1 MGARGPKPEA
11 GVPRDR
17 WTMRIAP
24 SELAELQRV
33 AAERGEGVAEA
44 VRSLP
49 QLWAERE
56 ALVRAALE
64 PVVGTLTRGE
74 AMAILDVMNGV
85 YLAHEANGGELLG
98 GHVALEVHDGIRF
111 GLGAQHEIRDGLA
124 ERIAALPRA
133 ARVALE
139 LWCADLWR
147 SHEDD
152 ELWEREIAW
161 LAGEVAA

>member
-1 MGARGPKPEA
+1 MCVAHLA
-11 GVPRDR
+11 ATLVPRVPLV
-17 WTMRIAP
+17 WV
-24 SELAELQRV
+24 RV
-33 AAERGEGVAEA
+33 
-44 VRSLP
+44 
-49 QLWAERE
+49 
-56 ALVRAALE
+56 E
-64 PVVGTLTRGE
+64 P
-74 AMAILDVMNGV
+74 DYNP
-85 YLAHEANGGELLG
+85 

-124 ERIAALPRA
+124 ERIAAMPRA

-161 LAGEVAA
+161 LAGEAAS

>member
-17 WTMRIAP
+17 WTMRVAP

-44 VRSLP
+44 VRALP
-49 QLWAERE
+49 QLWVERE

-74 AMAILDVMNGV
+74 VMGILDVMNGV
-85 YLAHEANGGELLG
+85 CLSGCLLG

-124 ERIAALPRA
+124 ERIAAMPRA

-161 LAGEVAA
+161 LAGEVAS

>member
-1 MGARGPKPEA
+1 
-11 GVPRDR
+11 
-17 WTMRIAP
+17 MRIAP

-33 AAERGEGVAEA
+33 ADERGEGVADA

-49 QLWAERE
+49 MLWAERE

-74 AMAILDVMNGV
+74 VTGILDVMNGV
-85 YLAHEANGGELLG
+85 YLSHEAGGGLLG

-124 ERIAALPRA
+124 ERIAAMPRA

-161 LAGEVAA
+161 LAGEVAS